1 MIIDN
6 MTVYD
11 IEVPEIYRD
20 DNLFNYLNNFDEQ
33 LVKII
38 AGFNQ
43 KLLEYFLNIS
53 KDKSPDELK
62 DKLEKMELISY
73 MVGPTGNLNYLSPS
87 QVDYI
92 LSKLENLKL
101 KEITEQKINSIVD
114 KRIEDEFGSAQYST
128 GHAFEN
134 QLSSAAFYLMNMGYS
149 RREIEQKLSEVR
161 SDPSKLGLL
170 FSLPQKEIY
179 SVPSEIQNGLDAAND
194 SQAGE
199 VSIDRNQET
208 ENAINQHINSIQHE
222 ISEERA
228 QKVGGII
235 DQIKDHVKDKM
246 TEQYE
251 RVFKQIHPD
260 RLEKAYKLLK
270 KTKRKS
276 KRMDLLLEWYF
287 CSHLISNIELKV
299 EHWQVSSHATTDQ
312 AGVYTAGLDFSRYD
326 NIVRE
331 FSDSKLAKVTN
342 IARRIL
348 QHPTKKAIQRLGQ
361 DLISETG
368 FDEHLYF
375 TD

>member
-1 MIIDN
+1 MEKSDYIYMIIDN

-179 SVPSEIQNGLDAAND
+179 SVPSEIQNGL
-194 SQAGE
+194 
-199 VSIDRNQET
+199 
-208 ENAINQHINSIQHE
+208 EN
-222 ISEERA
+222 
-228 QKVGGII
+228 
-235 DQIKDHVKDKM
+235 
-246 TEQYE
+246 
-251 RVFKQIHPD
+251 
-260 RLEKAYKLLK
+260 
-270 KTKRKS
+270 
-276 KRMDLLLEWYF
+276 
-287 CSHLISNIELKV
+287 
-299 EHWQVSSHATTDQ
+299 
-312 AGVYTAGLDFSRYD
+312 
-326 NIVRE
+326 
-331 FSDSKLAKVTN
+331 
-342 IARRIL
+342 
-348 QHPTKKAIQRLGQ
+348 
-361 DLISETG
+361 
-368 FDEHLYF
+368 
-375 TD
+375 